1 MKRSEINEIIKKME
15 QLLKQYKFSLPP
27 FCKWTPEEWLIKN
40 NEYDEI
46 RNNKLGWDITDFGGG
61 NFSKCGFAL
70 ITLRNGN
77 QKDEKNQKVYA
88 EKLIMLQSNQT
99 APLHFHWKKSEDIIN
114 RGGGTLLITLFNSNK
129 KGEKLD
135 TDVLVHT
142 DGRAY
147 YVKAGTS
154 IKLEPGESITL
165 YPYQY
170 HSFSTSI
177 DTEDILI
184 GEVSQ
189 TNDDESDNRFYEN
202 IPRFPEIEEDVKPYR
217 LLCNEYPEVKIR

>member
-15 QLLKQYKFSLPP
+15 ELLKQYKFSLPP

-40 NEYDEI
+40 NEFDEI
-46 RNNKLGWDITDFGGG
+46 RNNKLGWDITDFGAGD
-61 NFSKCGFAL
+61 FSKCGFAL

-77 QKDEKNQKVYA
+77 QNDENNQKVYA

-129 KGEKLD
+129 EGEKLNS
-135 TDVLVHT
+135 DVLVHT

-147 YVKAGTS
+147 YVKSGTS

-170 HSFSTSI
+170 HSFATAL

-189 TNDDESDNRFYEN
+189 TNDDEMDNRFFEDL
-202 IPRFPEIEEDVKPYR
+202 PRFPKIEEDVKPYR
-217 LLCNEYPEVKIR
+217 LLCNEYPEVVNN

>member
-1 MKRSEINEIIKKME
+1 MKRSEINEVIIRME
-15 QLLKQYKFSLPP
+15 KLLTRYKFSLPP
-27 FCKWTPEEWLIKN
+27 FCKWTPEEWLNKN
-40 NEYDEI
+40 SEFNEI

-61 NFSKCGFAL
+61 NFSNCGFAL

-77 QKDEKNQKVYA
+77 LDDKNNKKMYA

-114 RGGGTLLITLFNSNK
+114 RGGGILLITLFNSNK
-129 KGEKLD
+129 EGEKLNS
-135 TDVLVHT
+135 DVLVHT

-170 HSFSTSI
+170 HSFATEL
-177 DTEDILI
+177 DTGDILI

-189 TNDDESDNRFYEN
+189 TNDDECDNRFFEN
-202 IPRFPEIEEDVKPYR
+202 LPRFPKIEEDVKPYR
-217 LLCNEYPEVKIR
+217 LLCNEYPKVSIN